1 MCWRTRGERGG
12 GGTHSWTELLASNP
26 LTTECCVSHTLWS
39 LWVSNQVCNRGKTQ
53 IVSLFFFLSVH
64 SELGSSVGRALVK
77 LSISFPSC
85 SHIPFLPL
93 THTPAVSFVSPKP
106 PPPSFF
112 SFHYIFIS
120 LSWESAPPHRW
131 KGAGSRHTGGKHFN
145 SESKLSRGQR
155 HSPLIG

>member
-1 MCWRTRGERGG
+1 MQPFKWIVPCAGGPGEREGG
-12 GGTHSWTELLASNP
+12 GGHSWTELLASNP

-93 THTPAVSFVSPKP
+93 THTPAVSFVSPNP
-106 PPPSFF
+106 PPLFF
-112 SFHYIFIS
+112 FIPLYIHFFVLGKRTPTS
-120 LSWESAPPHRW
+120 VEGGWLKAHRGKTFQLWEQ
-131 KGAGSRHTGGKHFN
+131 T
-145 SESKLSRGQR
+145 
-155 HSPLIG
+155 